1 MFSDTCGKKINKYV
15 PDYVLFDLETTGISW
30 KTDDVIEI
38 SAVKVVEG
46 NIVDEFSTLVNPGRR
61 IPYQATLVNGIT
73 DDMVADSPSFREVL
87 PKFME
92 FAGDSVLV
100 GHNIFNFDMKFLDRD
115 ARRYFGKTIGNDYVD
130 TLHIARAC
138 LPQLPHHKLTD
149 LAMYYEVSTEGA
161 HRALNDCR
169 MNQTVFEF
177 MGKDLCGKEL
187 PEENIRKCPKCGEPL
202 KVRKGIFGEFLGCS
216 GYPACRYTEKI
227 RK

>member
-38 SAVKVVEG
+38 SAVKVIEG

-73 DDMVADSPSFREVL
+73 DDMVADSPSFREGL

-92 FAGDSVLV
+92 FAGDFVLA

-115 ARRYFGKTIGNDYVD
+115 ARRYFGETIGNDYVD

-138 LPQLPHHKLTD
+138 LPQLQHHKLTD
-149 LAMYYEVSTEGA
+149 LATHYGISTEGA

-169 MNQTVFEF
+169 MNQMVFEF
-177 MGKDLCGKEL
+177 MGKDMCGKEL